1 MDMTEPSIWRLRNGP
16 KKILHSQE
24 FIQTALTV
32 RVAGRIRQGVCRDS
46 GRGCR
51 GRRGRAS
58 HFSSAQADSS
68 GFHFPEHRHGNA

>member
-1 MDMTEPSIWRLRNGP
+1 MFLEQICQDTC
-16 KKILHSQE
+16 
-24 FIQTALTV
+24 FTAIQTVLTV
-32 RVAGRIRQGVCRDS
+32 PVAGRIRQGVCRDS

-51 GRRGRAS
+51 GRRGLSS